1 MIYRASV
8 ADFQS
13 IYSLV
18 CDLEKTTFIFEAFKR
33 YYEGIMSN
41 PGHVILV
48 YKKHGRII
56 GMLHIRMEMQL
67 HHCGEIA
74 EIMELIIEKNYR
86 SQGIGKKLVHEA
98 EIVAKQNHCIQIEVA
113 SNMERTDAHRFY
125 QREGM
130 QITHYKLT
138 KELTQE

>member
-67 HHCGEIA
+67 HHCGKIA
-74 EIMELIIEKNYR
+74 EIMELIIEKKLSFARNR
-86 SQGIGKKLVHEA
+86 KKTY
-98 EIVAKQNHCIQIEVA
+98 
-113 SNMERTDAHRFY
+113 S
-125 QREGM
+125 
-130 QITHYKLT
+130 
-138 KELTQE
+138 

>member
-48 YKKHGRII
+48 YKKHGRI
-56 GMLHIRMEMQL
+56 
-67 HHCGEIA
+67 
-74 EIMELIIEKNYR
+74 
-86 SQGIGKKLVHEA
+86 
-98 EIVAKQNHCIQIEVA
+98 
-113 SNMERTDAHRFY
+113 
-125 QREGM
+125 
-130 QITHYKLT
+130 
-138 KELTQE
+138 

>member
-67 HHCGEIA
+67 HQ
-74 EIMELIIEKNYR
+74 LWKNCRNYGTDYR
-86 SQGIGKKLVHEA
+86 KKLSFA
-98 EIVAKQNHCIQIEVA
+98 RNRKKTY
-113 SNMERTDAHRFY
+113 S
-125 QREGM
+125 
-130 QITHYKLT
+130 
-138 KELTQE
+138 